1 MIFPALHNEKATQE
15 LDAKLRRQRD
25 HLNAAMKAKDQKLKL
40 VKGILD
46 SELPPIELN
55 HFDIKPES
63 GVNSVASHMTGTPKN
78 ASHMYRRNMHATSV
92 PRSRRSRS
100 AGKFL

>member
-1 MIFPALHNEKATQE
+1 MHSEKATQE
-15 LDAKLRRQRD
+15 LDAKLRQQRD

-46 SELPPIELN
+46 SELPPVELN
-55 HFDIKPES
+55 HHYDMKPES
-63 GVNSVASHMTGTPKN
+63 VVNSVASHMTTTPKTP
-78 ASHMYRRNMHATSV
+78 SHMYRRNMHATPV

-100 AGKFL
+100 AGKKFLFI